1 MRENFVR
8 LLRKSRLLI
17 PILTVVALLLCV
29 CCGCD
34 EDDEASYYD
43 NMQSVVE
50 KMEYGAEK
58 AETAG
63 NFALKVWYN
72 AIHQVSDSQTNTYTK
87 NKGSF
92 VDFNEALDN
101 LYSAKGFSKN
111 ISELDVNL
119 SEVTAL
125 MKKLNNPQEEY
136 KEAYSELKKL
146 YLAYGNLLDL
156 VINLDGSYNSVSEK
170 MDTYIDDFLVAYH
183 IVSLYID

>member
-1 MRENFVR
+1 MCEFFNSVR
-8 LLRKSRLLI
+8 QKGKLLL
-17 PILTVVALLLCV
+17 PILMVVALLLCV
-29 CCGCD
+29 CCGCE

-50 KMEYGAEK
+50 KMGYGAEK
-58 AETAG
+58 AESAG
-63 NFALKVWYN
+63 KFALKVWYN
-72 AIHQVSDSQTNTYTK
+72 AINQVSDSQTNTYTK
-87 NKGSF
+87 NKGNF

-101 LYSAKGFSKN
+101 LYSAKGFSKD

-119 SEVTAL
+119 SEVTAM
-125 MKKLNNPQEEY
+125 MKKLNNPPEEY

-156 VINLDGSYNSVSEK
+156 VICLDGSYNSVSKE
-170 MDTYIDDFLVAYH
+170 MDTYIYDFLEAYH

>member
-1 MRENFVR
+1 MCDCIISMK
-8 LLRKSRLLI
+8 RKSKRII
-17 PILTVVALLLCV
+17 PILMVIALLLCI

-50 KMEYGAEK
+50 KMGDGAEK

-72 AIHQVSDSQTNTYTK
+72 AIHQVSDSQTNAYTK

-92 VDFNEALDN
+92 VDFNEAIAN

-111 ISELDVNL
+111 ISELDKNL

-125 MKKLNNPQEEY
+125 MKKLNNPPEEY

-146 YLAYGNLLDL
+146 YLAYGKLLEL
-156 VINLDGSYNSVSEK
+156 VIDLDGSYNSVSDK
-170 MDTYIDDFLVAYH
+170 MSTYINDFLAAYH